1 MKKKQRKIKATSAK
15 ELYLVNDKVKV
26 KDLKS
31 FKNDKKTLRT
41 SNKSFQKPIR
51 GRKKTKIK
59 RNPEEA
65 DMKLGL
71 SKVHKN

>member
-1 MKKKQRKIKATSAK
+1 MQKS
-15 ELYLVNDKVKV
+15 YHLVNDKVKV